1 MKIENIRRRSS
12 LAVIYVNGQPGP
24 SKMVT
29 PGVAEELRGPAFML
43 DGSGNRVYMAV
54 PGEFIIADVG
64 APKAANIIMVGEGV
78 SRKSWIDQDG
88 ARFELWVCDYA
99 YKGN

>member
-1 MKIENIRRRSS
+1 MKMENIRRRSS

-29 PGVAEELRGPAFML
+29 PGVAEELSGPAFML

-54 PGEFIIADVG
+54 PGDFIIADVG
-64 APKAANIIMVGEGV
+64 APNVANIITVGNGV
-78 SRKSWIDQDG
+78 SRKSWTDQHG
-88 ARFELWVCDYA
+88 AHIELRVCDYA